1 MPDELKDRVAIVTG
15 AGTGIGRG
23 IAVLFAQEGANVVVT
38 GRRKELLDE
47 TLDEIK
53 AAGGAEAIAIP
64 GDVSDEA
71 EVDRLFEETASRFGP
86 VDVLVN
92 NAAIAGE
99 IGNIWE
105 LSLDGWNETIKINL
119 TGPWLCTRAAAKAM
133 MPRRSGK
140 IINIGSIS
148 GKRPLATRTPYTS
161 SKLGLVGLTKTAAV
175 ELGEYGINVNNISPG
190 AIETPRLAHLAEAWK
205 MTKQELVD
213 DLADK
218 AATKR
223 IGEPRDIAEL
233 ALFLATDRSRQIT
246 GFDISVDGGLWF
258 S

>member
-1 MPDELKDRVAIVTG
+1 MAGELKDRVAIVTG

-23 IAVLFAQEGANVVVT
+23 IAELFVEEGASVVIT

-47 TLDEIK
+47 TLDQIK
-53 AAGGAEAIAIP
+53 GGDGQAVAVPA
-64 GDVSDEA
+64 DVSEEA
-71 EVDRLFEETASRFGP
+71 EVERLFAETTSRFGQ

-105 LSLDGWNETIKINL
+105 LSLAGWEETIKINL

-133 MPRRSGK
+133 MPRRYGK
-140 IINIGSIS
+140 IVNIGSIS

-161 SKLGLVGLTKTAAV
+161 SKLGLVGLTKTAAL

-205 MTKQELVD
+205 MTKEELVD
-213 DLADK
+213 DMADK

-233 ALFLATDRSRQIT
+233 ALFLSTDRSRQIT
-246 GFDISVDGGLWF
+246 GFDISVDGGIWF

>member
-1 MPDELKDRVAIVTG
+1 MPNELKDRVAIVTG

-23 IAVLFAQEGANVVVT
+23 IAVLFAQEGASVVVT

-47 TLDEIK
+47 TLDEMK
-53 AAGGAEAIAIP
+53 AAGGGEAASIP
-64 GDVSDEA
+64 ADVSDEG
-71 EVDRLFEETASRFGP
+71 EVDRLFAETASRFGP

-105 LSLDGWNETIKINL
+105 LSLDGWNEAIKINL

-133 MPRRSGK
+133 MPRHYGK

-161 SKLGLVGLTKTAAV
+161 SKMGLVGLTRTAAL
-175 ELGEYGINVNNISPG
+175 ELGEHGINVNNISPG
-190 AIETPRLAHLAEAWK
+190 AIETPRLDHLAEAWK

-213 DLADK
+213 DMADK

-246 GFDISVDGGLWF
+246 GFDISVDGGIWF